1 MQPHAR
7 RIHCHAYSGE
17 SAESERACP
26 SRGRNSKRGLAWPA
40 QITQQFHFALHPP
53 ARSQPTRLR
62 TREPQSFAKV
72 FAIRQRANTNVD
84 QPAAERSSGS
94 LHGNESRKLQR
105 CLPTL
110 AQLLLMPATRC
121 LLNCN
126 RRVLRRN
133 LHISRENKECSE
145 VLRRPPSHGF
155 ACSER
160 RSRRTLSRRP
170 QRMTCMTLH
179 LHPSPPPRLAAKH
192 KSPCARDQQ
201 AHTTTYLAPTFL
213 HRTSR
218 IIVQASQEGSKNS
231 RTADDDVVP
240 APAFSS
246 GLPRER
252 RTQTMSEASL
262 VFPDIN
268 GECT

>member
-1 MQPHAR
+1 
-7 RIHCHAYSGE
+7 
-17 SAESERACP
+17 
-26 SRGRNSKRGLAWPA
+26 
-40 QITQQFHFALHPP
+40 
-53 ARSQPTRLR
+53 
-62 TREPQSFAKV
+62 
-72 FAIRQRANTNVD
+72 
-84 QPAAERSSGS
+84 
-94 LHGNESRKLQR
+94 LQR

-160 RSRRTLSRRP
+160 RSRRTLLRRP

-179 LHPSPPPRLAAKH
+179 LHLSPPPRLAAKH
-192 KSPCARDQQ
+192 KSPRARDQQ

-218 IIVQASQEGSKNS
+218 IIAQAWQEGGKNS